1 MAFLSSLSQSP
12 GAAELVRV
20 AKERDELKSVLLGLE
35 GHMEDI
41 QTDVQA
47 LRLER
52 DQLKAQLKQAGN
64 TQPPISES

>member
-1 MAFLSSLSQSP
+1 M
-12 GAAELVRV
+12 RV
-20 AKERDELKSVLLGLE
+20 AKERDELRSVLLGLE

>member
-12 GAAELVRV
+12 GAAELVCV
-20 AKERDELKSVLLGLE
+20 AKERDDLKSVLLGLE

-64 TQPPISES
+64 TES